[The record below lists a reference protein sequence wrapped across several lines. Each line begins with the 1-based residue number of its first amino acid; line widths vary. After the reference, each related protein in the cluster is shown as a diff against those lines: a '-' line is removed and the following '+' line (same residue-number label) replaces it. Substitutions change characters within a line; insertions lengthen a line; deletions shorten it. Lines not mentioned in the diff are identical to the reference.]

1 MTSVDWRAVVSRIVA
16 TGAVDGGAEEATGE
30 GKIKGR
36 TSRLGRLVVLTGFLS
51 RFRTSFALTEMC
63 APLNCQALST
73 HVAHRAGLDDEWR

>member
-1 MTSVDWRAVVSRIVA
+1 VVVGVGEGGVA
-16 TGAVDGGAEEATGE
+16 GAPTGY

-36 TSRLGRLVVLTGFLS
+36 TSRLSRLVVLIGFLS